1 MDNILK
7 VAVASGDG
15 IVVNK
20 HFGHAN
26 QFLIYEIRDENISY
40 VETRS
45 VNPVCNRK
53 DHDDEK
59 LENNMDAIKDCSY
72 LLVSRIGYGASVIAE
87 KKGIEPY
94 EIPGIITESIKKL
107 IKYIK
112 LKELFN

>member
-40 VETRS
+40 GENLERRS
-45 VNPVCNRK
+45 CYVFC
-53 DHDDEK
+53 
-59 LENNMDAIKDCSY
+59 I
-72 LLVSRIGYGASVIAE
+72 
-87 KKGIEPY
+87 
-94 EIPGIITESIKKL
+94 
-107 IKYIK
+107 
-112 LKELFN
+112 